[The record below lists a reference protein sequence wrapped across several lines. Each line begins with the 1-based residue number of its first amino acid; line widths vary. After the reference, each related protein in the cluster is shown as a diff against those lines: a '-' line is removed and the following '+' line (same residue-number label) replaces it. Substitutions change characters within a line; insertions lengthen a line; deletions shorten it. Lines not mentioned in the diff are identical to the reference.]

1 MWRMGGRM
9 KIEEYFAICAGV
21 FIGCILYDLINGYF
35 RKPFYRFGK
44 YLGKKVKQWLLAESE
59 G

>member
-1 MWRMGGRM
+1 M
-9 KIEEYFAICAGV
+9 KTEEYFAICAGV

-44 YLGKKVKQWLLAESE
+44 YLGKKVKQWLLAEVE
-59 G
+59 E